1 MKIGIAND
9 HGGYILK
16 KKLVEKLKEKGYDI
30 IDYGSISEERVD
42 YPEYA
47 FKLCHGVISEEIDL
61 GIAICKTGIGMSIA
75 CNKVKGIRCA
85 KIDNKIDA
93 EFSKKHN
100 NANVLAISA
109 NKDVNEILEFIEIFN
124 SSTFEG
130 DRHSKRLNMIME
142 YENEH

>member
-16 KKLVEKLKEKGYDI
+16 KELVEKLKEKGYDI

>member
-9 HGGYILK
+9 HGGYKLK
-16 KKLVEKLKEKGYDI
+16 KELMDKLKEKGYTV

-47 FKLCHGVISEEIDL
+47 FKLCHGVISNEIDF

-93 EFSKKHN
+93 EYSKRHN
-100 NANVLAISA
+100 NANILAISA
-109 NKDVNEILEFIEIFN
+109 HKSVNEILEFIEIFTSN
-124 SSTFEG
+124 TFEKG
-130 DRHSKRLNMIME
+130 RHEDRINMIME

>member
-9 HGGYILK
+9 HGGYKLK
-16 KKLVEKLKEKGYDI
+16 KELMDKLQEKGYTV

-47 FKLCHGVISEEIDL
+47 FKLCHGVISNEIDF

-93 EFSKKHN
+93 EYSKRHN
-100 NANVLAISA
+100 NANILAISA
-109 NKDVNEILEFIEIFN
+109 HKSVNEILEFIEIFTSN
-124 SSTFEG
+124 TFEKG
-130 DRHSKRLNMIME
+130 RHEDRINMIME